1 MVEGAPVMHEGE
13 LIGFVKKEYG
23 TARLIEVI
31 LTGEPGKQIDLN
43 ALNETLKR
51 LPKPHKTLP
60 PEAVELLDEDSIMV
74 SRALANSVALPFVKP
89 VMKTLVPLEMF
100 KPISGT
106 SHILQIEVPSRD
118 LTPWI
123 EDRLAGISGLA
134 GEWFA
139 GKVDGMIIRRRQASI
154 ESVRTGVITPRAQVS
169 GECLTIFDFN
179 NGLKTF
185 KTLADM
191 NIPIMYGDVMLVD
204 GVLEEKKLIL
214 KAKLIFLIRSREM
227 WVFD

>member
-13 LIGFVKKEYG
+13 LIGFVKKEYE

-106 SHILQIEVPSRD
+106 SHILQIEVQSRD

-123 EDRLAGISGLA
+123 EDRLAGIPGLA

-139 GKVDGMIIRRRQASI
+139 GKVDGMIIRRRQTSI